1 MSIRLSLDVKMG
13 HRFRWLML
21 TCLALLLLQ
30 GCRTGENARRL
41 RAIDA
46 SAQSHPDNALVLL
59 RAVPQEALTTQ
70 ALQARYS
77 LLHAKLLYKNF
88 IDTTDLAII
97 APARSYFAR
106 HGSTQEKMETAYYT
120 GCILQNRKE
129 FTEAV
134 IELGT
139 AARLAQQCGDRFTEG
154 LICATL
160 SILYTELHNYL
171 EEYLYAERAVSCFAE
186 AGNEDYRQY
195 AAILQGIAL
204 HNQRHFAEAEAIY
217 RDILENGNPDRANRQ
232 DAMAHLALTQAAR
245 KDIRLA
251 EADSLFKQVLA
262 ETGDLPSRN
271 MWGAYAFVQDRL
283 GRRAEADAIYARL
296 DTTDVAVDG
305 WYSRSLGV
313 RREYRDAF
321 YRLLRSV
328 EQQSE
333 LLNVALTQA
342 TQKALR
348 ERSESLREQAETRN
362 RTQRNIFILSILAVL
377 SAAVALFLLIRRR
390 YERTREENLRLTQ
403 MAEHIHNRM
412 QEMEQAASN
421 AASSCTAPS
430 LQEEYIRLYQSRF
443 KEIGILYENL
453 LYAETHGNGT
463 QAILASVRR
472 MVNDIIRQDADG
484 RRFEAMLNEKLD
496 GVMTRFRQDFPGRP
510 ETDYRLM
517 GFVIAGFDATTVT
530 LLLNMPSA
538 GAAYTRKS
546 RLKQTIA
553 AAGGQ
558 KSAAY
563 LRYF

>member
-1 MSIRLSLDVKMG
+1 M
-13 HRFRWLML
+13 
-21 TCLALLLLQ
+21 
-30 GCRTGENARRL
+30 
-41 RAIDA
+41 
-46 SAQSHPDNALVLL
+46 
-59 RAVPQEALTTQ
+59 
-70 ALQARYS
+70 
-77 LLHAKLLYKNF
+77 
-88 IDTTDLAII
+88 
-97 APARSYFAR
+97 
-106 HGSTQEKMETAYYT
+106 
-120 GCILQNRKE
+120 
-129 FTEAV
+129 
-134 IELGT
+134 
-139 AARLAQQCGDRFTEG
+139 
-154 LICATL
+154 
-160 SILYTELHNYL
+160 
-171 EEYLYAERAVSCFAE
+171 
-186 AGNEDYRQY
+186 
-195 AAILQGIAL
+195 
-204 HNQRHFAEAEAIY
+204 
-217 RDILENGNPDRANRQ
+217 
-232 DAMAHLALTQAAR
+232 
-245 KDIRLA
+245 
-251 EADSLFKQVLA
+251 
-262 ETGDLPSRN
+262 
-271 MWGAYAFVQDRL
+271 
-283 GRRAEADAIYARL
+283 
-296 DTTDVAVDG
+296 
-305 WYSRSLGV
+305 
-313 RREYRDAF
+313 
-321 YRLLRSV
+321 

-362 RTQRNIFILSILAVL
+362 RTQRNIFILTILAVL

-412 QEMEQAASN
+412 QEMEQAAAD